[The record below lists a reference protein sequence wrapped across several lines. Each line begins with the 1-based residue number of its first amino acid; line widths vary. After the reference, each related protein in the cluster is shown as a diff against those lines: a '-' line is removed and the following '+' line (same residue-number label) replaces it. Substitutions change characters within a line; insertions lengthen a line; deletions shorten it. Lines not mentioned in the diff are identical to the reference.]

1 MASRNTPLYEQVVRE
16 LRNQIISGRYK
27 KGEPLPSEKEL
38 IDSMVVSRITVRRAI
53 HILSEMGLIE
63 TNQGKNSVVVFDAE
77 SVAED
82 QSLAAYV
89 DEYVENFHAVEQ
101 IRLML
106 EPEVA
111 RQVAKTASE
120 KDVARLEAALRGGEA
135 SQDAAVSNDFHR
147 ALIEV
152 LANGELLQIY
162 DHLISMEEGHA
173 PRGVLSPE
181 KQDEISAQVLEQH
194 KRIMRAI
201 REHDPEFAYFYM
213 KDHLRFVAQIYERHF
228 HYLQ

>member
-38 IDSMVVSRITVRRAI
+38 IDSMGVSRITVRRAI
-53 HILSEMGLIE
+53 HIL
-63 TNQGKNSVVVFDAE
+63 DAE